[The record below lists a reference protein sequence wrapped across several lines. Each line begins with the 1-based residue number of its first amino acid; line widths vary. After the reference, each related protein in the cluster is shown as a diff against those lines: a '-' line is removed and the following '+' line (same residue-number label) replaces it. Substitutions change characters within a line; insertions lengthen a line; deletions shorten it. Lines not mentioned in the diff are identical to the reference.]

1 MEVILVIDLNK
12 LIKVT
17 QNIQS
22 KNMPSFLEF
31 PGIKVLVARWAAVSS
46 LHNDNNNKVVA
57 IQSFVHHQSVSEL
70 FY

>member
-12 LIKVT
+12 LIKET

-31 PGIKVLVARWAAVSS
+31 PGIKVLVARWAGRE
-46 LHNDNNNKVVA
+46 
-57 IQSFVHHQSVSEL
+57 I
-70 FY
+70 